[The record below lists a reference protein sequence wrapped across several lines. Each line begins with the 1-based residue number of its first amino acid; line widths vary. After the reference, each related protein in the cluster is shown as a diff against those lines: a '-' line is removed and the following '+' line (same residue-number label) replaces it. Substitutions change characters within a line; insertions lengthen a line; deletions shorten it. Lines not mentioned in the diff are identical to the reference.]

1 MCFQFRKSGIWQEVL
16 GCPLQATP
24 VHSELG
30 SYVSP
35 QLKEH
40 NLGESCSQ
48 PCLAQL
54 WHYDLHL
61 IPSLQRGFLD
71 LPCSACS
78 AGAYYHL
85 TLLQWSVLP
94 FLVLH
99 KFLSVDCTP
108 PPMNND
114 YSRVG
119 SFSALLAVQCPVLP
133 HLAHSASRASSETFW
148 CKAASLLFF
157 FPGFCGSACLRG
169 SVGTII
175 SAQYGINWLNSYI
188 CS

>member
-16 GCPLQATP
+16 GGPLQATP
-24 VHSELG
+24 GHSELG

-35 QLKEH
+35 QSKEH

-48 PCLAQL
+48 PCLVQL
-54 WHYDLHL
+54 WHYDLYL
-61 IPSLQRGFLD
+61 ITFSLEK
-71 LPCSACS
+71 LPWSSLFCRC
-78 AGAYYHL
+78 
-85 TLLQWSVLP
+85 LLSPYPVQWSVLP
-94 FLVLH
+94 FLGLL
-99 KFLSVDCTP
+99 KLLSVDCTP
-108 PPMNND
+108 PPMNSD

-119 SFSALLAVQCPVLP
+119 PFYAWLAVHCPVLH
-133 HLAHSASRASSETFW
+133 HLAHASSRATSETFW
-148 CKAASLLFF
+148 HKASSLLFF
-157 FPGFCGSACLRG
+157 CPGFCGSACLRS